1 MNDAAKEV
9 PLEKPWATQTDQSP
23 RNMSK
28 KAMWDWAI
36 WIAGLI
42 YLALVLALN
51 LYSPAF
57 GVGLIVVAAYEVI
70 EPRCR
75 RRGA

>member
-1 MNDAAKEV
+1 
-9 PLEKPWATQTDQSP
+9 
-23 RNMSK
+23 
-28 KAMWDWAI
+28 MWDWVI

-51 LYSPAF
+51 LYSPAL